1 MTEGKNTSRSRI
13 DAEMA
18 RTAFNKKA
26 VSRAPAPEV
35 FATAKTWFSV
45 RGYRVMPSGRP
56 NQIFVMGG
64 PEGELPRVNGDI
76 LAVANVGK
84 GKVTMLTF
92 NAVGER
98 LSLAMAEFVE
108 ELRAQAK
115 AARREPTQEE
125 RDASG

>member
-1 MTEGKNTSRSRI
+1 MADSAKAQRERI
-13 DAEMA
+13 NDEMA

-26 VSRAPAPEV
+26 VSRAPAADV
-35 FATAKTWFSV
+35 FATAKAWFGE

-64 PEGELPRVNGDI
+64 PEGALPRVNGDI
-76 LAVANVGK
+76 LAVSNVGK
-84 GKVTMLTF
+84 GKITMLTF
-92 NAVGER
+92 NAVGEQ
-98 LSLAMAEFVE
+98 LSQHMSAFVD

>member
-1 MTEGKNTSRSRI
+1 MTEQDDRARFN
-13 DAEMA
+13 AEME
-18 RTAFNKKA
+18 RTAFHKKA
-26 VSRAPAPEV
+26 VSRAPSAEV
-35 FATAKTWFSV
+35 FAFAKTWFGE
-45 RGYRVMPSGRP
+45 RGYRVLPSGRP

-64 PEGELPRVNGDI
+64 SEGALPRVNGDI

-92 NAVGER
+92 NAVGEL
-98 LSLAMAEFVE
+98 LSRHMASFVD

-115 AARREPTQEE
+115 TARREPTREE

>member
-1 MTEGKNTSRSRI
+1 MTNSDPRSRYNE
-13 DAEMA
+13 EME
-18 RTAFNKKA
+18 RTAFSRKA
-26 VSRAPAPEV
+26 VSRAASAEV
-35 FATAKTWFSV
+35 FANAKTWFGE

-56 NQIFVMGG
+56 NQIFIMGG
-64 PEGELPRVNGDI
+64 PEGALPRVNGDI

-92 NAVGER
+92 NAVGEH
-98 LSLAMAEFVE
+98 LSQHMSAFVD

-115 AARREPTQEE
+115 TARREPTQEE